1 MPSFT
6 GHPPHQP
13 GPLRKGSLS
22 DLDTKPGTLKT
33 AFLTRRVVYMYFL
46 CVFGLSLYFL
56 CVFGLSLYFLCIFGL
71 YICSQY
77 IFGLSIYFQL
87 KGSRGLGDMLD
98 FRSRRAQ
105 STSRCQKARKLS
117 RRPGPHPQDSGTS
130 TKGPPLAKVE
140 Q

>member
-6 GHPPHQP
+6 GLPPHQS

-56 CVFGLSLYFLCIFGL
+56 YIFGL